1 MVNDAA
7 YRNSFIFIGKIIGAI
22 TMTTITIL
30 HNPRCSKSRQTLNLL
45 EDRGVQPEIVKYL
58 DTPPSFDE
66 LKVIIEKLGIN
77 PRDLLRKGEEE
88 YKTLEL
94 KNPSLDDDDIIQ
106 AMVTHPKLIERPIVI
121 QGNQARIGRP
131 PESVLEIISS
141 Q

>member
-1 MVNDAA
+1 
-7 YRNSFIFIGKIIGAI
+7 
-22 TMTTITIL
+22 MTTITIL